1 MHEFRNPLYSIAM
14 ILYISVQFFSL
25 MKLSFWLQ
33 PKFDMLEIDFN
44 VFAMIGIY
52 LLAAFVIMVAF
63 NIVFTFASDV
73 IIRQITKFL
82 PDRPYALWF
91 TRIYSIAFCTILVFY
106 TFGAGRTWN
115 SIFIYAVM
123 VTIMMRA
130 AYINIFFTNENLLI
144 KKLSAD
150 ANMSE
155 KAYRAEIKL
164 AIKQKK
170 REIAMVN
177 NIKRKVHKLN
187 KWSDDEDD

>member
-1 MHEFRNPLYSIAM
+1 MEGFKNSLYSIAM

-33 PKFDMLEIDFN
+33 PKFDMLEIEIN

-52 LLAAFVIMVAF
+52 LLGAFVIMVAF

-73 IIRQITKFL
+73 IIGQITKFL
-82 PDRPYALWF
+82 PERRYALWF
-91 TRIYSIAFCTILVFY
+91 TRIYSIAFCTILIFY
-106 TFGAGRTWN
+106 TLGAGRTWN
-115 SIFIYAVM
+115 SIFIYVVM

-155 KAYRAEIKL
+155 KDYRAEIKL

-170 REIAMVN
+170 REIAITN
-177 NIKRKVHKLN
+177 NIKRKVHELN
-187 KWSDDEDD
+187 KLGDDNDD